1 MTDPGLER
9 DAIALFERLLD
20 LPDDQQQKAL
30 DDATADRPD
39 LKERVEAMRRS
50 DRSFSLRTGAAADTL
65 DEEPPP
71 GRIGAYRIT
80 GRIGGGGMGTVYRG
94 ERMTGDFTHVV
105 AIKLIKAGLLSERL
119 VERFRRERQT
129 LAQLSHPNIAQLY
142 DGGETETGSP
152 YIVMEFVEGQP
163 LLAWADD
170 RALDRAARLKLFQ
183 DVCSAVA
190 FAHRSLVV
198 HRDLTPTNVLVTA
211 DGIVKLIDF
220 GIAKPADGDV
230 LIPSQDS
237 SSIAAL
243 SLTPGFAAP
252 ERMISS
258 NVTTAADIYSLGKLL
273 ERLVPPGHGD
283 RELRAI
289 IVRAAAARPED
300 RYPTAEALGRDLDRL
315 SSGQAVEAVDGG
327 RGYVIRK
334 FIARNALA
342 VGATAAGLLLLI
354 GALGVS
360 LYATS
365 QAEAARKAEAARFA
379 DVRSLANYM
388 LFDLNEQLKR
398 VIGNAEA
405 RADLAA
411 RAQSYLSQLAE
422 TAGSDAALKLE
433 AARGFIALARIQGV
447 PNQPNLNQRDQAR
460 ANLNSALELLRDPT
474 LSPGEAA
481 PALAEALA
489 SMALIQVNLDADPDG
504 ADRSVAEGE
513 TTLAKIPA
521 AARTSAWYAARSE
534 LRRSKLEL
542 SVIGSRPDQI
552 LENANLLEQE
562 IAEWPSDLQ
571 TPHATGLERATAT
584 YYRGLHG
591 YFTDALEDGVAQF
604 LKAETQLVAL
614 DRAEPND
621 PLVLFL
627 MAYNAYVAYGTAEG
641 LVDKQELAARFLSTA
656 RQSVDRLLLIE
667 PADGLLQAFAASVR
681 GAEAQLLS
689 SKGKHDEA
697 IALQQEVVAQY
708 EATSNDPTRRAT
720 AMNRLTTAQITLGNI
735 AVSAQRRV
743 LACDSYTRALTRLG
757 ELKAAKELLGFVA
770 DYEEGLTSNVKLC
783 QAGAPVTDLAVL
795 DG

>member
-20 LPDDQQQKAL
+20 LPDDQQQGAL
-30 DDATADRPD
+30 DDATKDRPD
-39 LKERVEAMRRS
+39 LRERVEAMRRS
-50 DRSFSLRTGAAADTL
+50 DRSFSLRTGAAVDTL
-65 DEEPPP
+65 DEEPTP

-80 GRIGGGGMGTVYRG
+80 GRVGGGGMGTVYRG
-94 ERMTGDFTHVV
+94 ERMTGDFAHVV

-142 DGGETETGSP
+142 DGGETETGAP
-152 YIVMEFVEGQP
+152 YIVMEFIEGQP

-170 RALDRAARLKLFQ
+170 RRLDRAARLKLFR
-183 DVCSAVA
+183 DICGAVA

-211 DGIVKLIDF
+211 NGIVKLIDF
-220 GIAKPADGDV
+220 GIAKPADGDAPP
-230 LIPSQDS
+230 PSQGS

-273 ERLVPPGHGD
+273 ERLVAPGPSD

-289 IVRAAAARPED
+289 IARAAAARPED
-300 RYPTAEALGRDLDRL
+300 RYPTAEALGRDVDRL
-315 SSGQAVEAVDGG
+315 LSGQAVEAVDGG
-327 RGYVIRK
+327 RGYVIHK
-334 FIARNALA
+334 FIVRNALA

-365 QAEAARKAEAARFA
+365 QAELARKSEAARFA
-379 DVRSLANYM
+379 DVRNLANYM

-411 RAQSYLSQLAE
+411 RAQSYLSQLAGS
-422 TAGSDAALKLE
+422 AGSDASLKLE
-433 AARGFIALARIQGV
+433 TARGFIALARIQGV

-460 ANLNSALELLRDPT
+460 ANLQSALSLLRDPA
-474 LSPGEAA
+474 LPQAEAS

-489 SMALIQVNLDADPDG
+489 SMALIQVNLDADPGG
-504 ADRSVAEGE
+504 ADRSVADGE
-513 TTLAKIPA
+513 ATLAAVPA

-571 TPHATGLERATAT
+571 TPRAVGLERATAT
-584 YYRGLHG
+584 YYRGVHG
-591 YFTDALEDGVAQF
+591 YFTDTLEEGVAQF
-604 LKAETQLVAL
+604 LKAEEQLMAL

-627 MAYNAYVAYGTAEG
+627 MAYNAYIAYGTAEG
-641 LVDKQELAARFLSTA
+641 LPEKQDLAARFLATA
-656 RQSVDRLLLIE
+656 RQSADRLLLIE
-667 PADGLLQAFAASVR
+667 PADALLQAFAASVR

-689 SKGKHDEA
+689 SEGKHDDA
-697 IALQQEVVAQY
+697 ITLQKEVIAQY
-708 EATSNDPTRRAT
+708 EATAKDPGRRAT
-720 AMNRLTTAQITLGNI
+720 AMNRLTAAEITLGNI
-735 AVSAQRRV
+735 AVSAKERD
-743 LACDSYTRALTRLG
+743 LACGAYAAALAHLR
-757 ELKAAKELLGFVA
+757 ELKAAHELLGFVA
-770 DYEEGLTSNVKLC
+770 NYEEGLTSNVKLC
-783 QAGAPVTDLAVL
+783 QGGARVTDLAVL
-795 DG
+795 EG